1 MTKPL
6 KQIKVT
12 HVASG
17 DRWAGAEAQVYTL
30 LKTLNKMADVT
41 VYAVILNDGELA
53 KKLGDEGI
61 NTTILDETHLSS
73 WKILGRLKSLFQEIQ
88 PDIIHTHR
96 LKENVLATIANKL
109 STNAS
114 LVATIHGDS
123 EFNYPI
129 WKIHKHAP
137 QWINWLCTRFLY
149 KKLIAVS
156 TDLGEKLSNSYPKKY
171 IQVIE
176 NGIDIEAVQLAADS
190 SHFETD
196 PAIKRHVAIAGRLEK
211 VKRVDIFL
219 DTAKLLINSSPENTW
234 HFYIFGEGSLESILK
249 KRAQENEIEKN
260 VTFHGQRNDIA
271 SCLKAMNCLVMCSDH
286 EGLPM
291 TPLESIAVGT
301 PVIAHRTGG
310 LVNIIENQCG
320 GLLVSNHSPKGY
332 SEAVSKLFDND
343 QQLKNIENNG
353 LDRIGQKFAA
363 KTNSELIIASYQNL
377 RKIENTLIQTMPDET
392 G

>member
-6 KQIKVT
+6 KQIKVI

-30 LKTLNKMADVT
+30 LKTLNKMEDVT
-41 VYAVILNDGELA
+41 VYAVILNDGELS
-53 KKLGDEGI
+53 KKLNNEGI

-73 WKILGRLKSLFQEIQ
+73 WKILGRLQSLFQEIQ
-88 PDIIHTHR
+88 PNIIHTHR

-129 WKIHKHAP
+129 WKIHKRAP
-137 QWINWLCTRFLY
+137 QWINWIFTRFLY
-149 KKLIAVS
+149 KQLIAVS
-156 TDLGEKLSNSYPKKY
+156 KDLGEKLTNSYPKKY

-176 NGIDIEAVQLAADS
+176 NGIDIEAVQLAAIS
-190 SHFETD
+190 SHFETS
-196 PAIKRHVAIAGRLEK
+196 PAIEHHVGIAGRLEQ

-219 DTAKLLINSSPENTW
+219 DTAKLLVNSSPDNTW
-234 HFYIFGEGSLESILK
+234 HFHIFGEGSLETILK
-249 KRAQENEIEKN
+249 AMTLEHAIEKY

-271 SCLKAMNCLVMCSDH
+271 SCLKAMDCLVMCSDH

-301 PVIAHRTGG
+301 PVIANETGG
-310 LVNIIENQCG
+310 LINIIGDQCG
-320 GLLVSNHSPKGY
+320 GILV
-332 SEAVSKLFDND
+332 
-343 QQLKNIENNG
+343 
-353 LDRIGQKFAA
+353 
-363 KTNSELIIASYQNL
+363 
-377 RKIENTLIQTMPDET
+377 
-392 G
+392 